1 MSRAVRA
8 VQTQAMKMVGSQSPK
23 GRAAIGS
30 LGEDDENT
38 QPVGTQTSGGTTSPS
53 GKVIPIVPMLP
64 LERKHRE
71 RDDSKKKQSGPQKT
85 CVGENCK
92 KRQKSGR
99 YLRKP
104 GSLDND
110 EQYLCFTCW
119 AKEHVKNANRQC
131 FICDKTN
138 AGGCWYK
145 SKLHKDKDL
154 CTRCYEKERRDRLQA
169 NGDLKCW
176 CCGAMT
182 TSAKWR
188 TSKDKSE
195 GKKDLCNKCYLK
207 ECRATKTAMETGKSC
222 CVCRTQITTSWKQS
236 TVSKGPDG
244 KTDICFQCYRREP
257 GQAALE

>member
-1 MSRAVRA
+1 MSS
-8 VQTQAMKMVGSQSPK
+8 TG
-23 GRAAIGS
+23 
-30 LGEDDENT
+30 
-38 QPVGTQTSGGTTSPS
+38 GGTTAS
-53 GKVIPIVPMLP
+53 GKAIPVVPMIP
-64 LERKHRE
+64 LARVHRS
-71 RDDSKKKQSGPQKT
+71 RDNSKLKKRDGPQRT
-85 CVGENCK
+85 CVAEICSD
-92 KRQKSGR
+92 RQKMGR

-104 GSLDND
+104 GTLD
-110 EQYLCFTCW
+110 QYLCFTCW
-119 AKEHVKNANRQC
+119 AKEHVKKAGRRC
-131 FICDKTN
+131 FICDSTN
-138 AGGCWYK
+138 AGGAWYK
-145 SKLHKDKDL
+145 SKLHKGKDL